1 MYRNSVGGIKMR
13 NLLIALFCVI
23 CVVSAFAQDAVAPVA
38 PVADVV
44 APVAVVE
51 YNGIIEVTPAAEGK
65 TEATVVLDMGEKSYQ
80 LIAADAEKLAALVA
94 LEGKTVTV
102 KGEVVVATEAE
113 ALDTLKVE
121 SCVETAAA
129 ATEAPVEGAPDVDD
143 APDAE

>member
-1 MYRNSVGGIKMR
+1 MR
-13 NLLIALFCVI
+13 NLLIALFCVL

-38 PVADVV
+38 APAADVV
-44 APVAVVE
+44 APVVATE
-51 YNGIIEVTPAAEGK
+51 YKGIVEVTPAAEGK

-94 LEGKTVTV
+94 LDGKTVCV
-102 KGEVVVATEAE
+102 KGEVVAATEAE

-129 ATEAPVEGAPDVDD
+129 ATEAPVAGEPETAD

>member
-1 MYRNSVGGIKMR
+1 MR
-13 NLLIALFCVI
+13 NLLIALFCVL
-23 CVVSAFAQDAVAPVA
+23 CVVSAFAQDTVAPVAAPDAAVAPVA
-38 PVADVV
+38 PVA
-44 APVAVVE
+44 APVSTDFD
-51 YNGIIEVTPAAEGK
+51 GIIEVTPAAEGK

-94 LEGKTVTV
+94 LDGKTVCV
-102 KGEVVVATEAE
+102 KGEVVAATEAE

-129 ATEAPVEGAPDVDD
+129 ATEAPVAGEPETAD